1 MKTLTVDL
9 QERSYNIYIDTDNL
23 PQMAENLAHVLQANQ
38 VLVVTNSTILNI
50 YQQELQEILQH
61 FKFTTVLVP
70 DGEEAKTL
78 AELEKLYT
86 VAISAGLDRKSAIIA
101 FGGGVVG
108 DVSGFLAATL
118 FRGIQF
124 VQIPTTLLAQVDSS
138 VGGKVAVNHKLG
150 KNLIGAFYQPQAVFI
165 DTMFL
170 KTLPLSELKC
180 GLGEVLKYAFIKD
193 KAFFQYLYNH
203 VEQVYAL
210 EKETLEEIIAISC
223 NIKSHIVSEDEKEAN
238 IRAILNFGHTI
249 GHALENIIGYG
260 VIKHGEAVSIGM
272 AQALGIAHK
281 LKILKSADYIAMQEL
296 LKKYDL
302 PTEIPPGI
310 DLELLVEAAYG
321 DKKTENK
328 LLTFVL
334 TPRIGEAII
343 EKGFT
348 KEKILGLLV

>member
-1 MKTLTVDL
+1 MRTLTVNL
-9 QERSYNIYIDTDNL
+9 QERSYNIYIDSGNL
-23 PQMAENLAHVLQANQ
+23 PAMAENLQQVLKANK
-38 VLVVTNSTILNI
+38 VLVVTNFTILNI
-50 YQQELQEILQH
+50 YQQELQEILQNFSH
-61 FKFTTVLVP
+61 TIVLVP

-78 AELEKLYT
+78 LELEKLYT
-86 VAISAGLDRKSAIIA
+86 AALSAGLDRKSAIVA

-108 DVSGFLAATL
+108 DVAGFLAATL
-118 FRGIQF
+118 FRGIGF
-124 VQIPTTLLAQVDSS
+124 IQIPTTLLAQVDSS

-180 GLGEVLKYAFIKD
+180 GLGEVLKYALIKD
-193 KAFFQYLYNH
+193 KEFFQYLSNH

-210 EKETLEEIIAISC
+210 EKETLEEIIAVSC
-223 NIKSHIVSEDEKEAN
+223 NIKSQIVSEDEKETN
-238 IRAILNFGHTI
+238 VRAILNFGHTI

-260 VIKHGEAVSIGM
+260 IIKHGEAVSIGM
-272 AQALGIAHK
+272 AQALRIAHN
-281 LKILKSADYIAMQEL
+281 LKMLKTADYEAMREL
-296 LKKYDL
+296 ITKYQL
-302 PTEIPPGI
+302 PQSLPPHI
-310 DLELLVEAAYG
+310 NLEHLLEVAYG
-321 DKKTENK
+321 DKKTENR

-334 TPRIGEAII
+334 TPCIGEAII